1 MTVTCQVISSNPEV
15 RNIAW
20 LKDGTRLRE
29 HKTSTLTLFSVT
41 KKMSGK
47 YQCEAFNDVGSGQSD
62 AVVLQ
67 VFCEPPGS
75 WERGAGRELAGR
87 GTEAL
92 ERGAT
97 GTSVHL
103 PLLPLQMLRNL
114 PGLRSSPRQLRRGIK

>member
-1 MTVTCQVISSNPEV
+1 MTCQVISSNPEV

-29 HKTSTLTLFSVT
+29 QKTSTLTLFSVT

-67 VFCEPPGS
+67 VYCEPPGS

-92 ERGAT
+92 EQQGPLFTSLFCLCRCS
-97 GTSVHL
+97 GTF
-103 PLLPLQMLRNL
+103 Q
-114 PGLRSSPRQLRRGIK
+114 G